1 MLTQEAIVEALKKVK
16 FPGLSRDIVSF
27 GFVRDVKV
35 EGGNVSFTIH
45 FQTDNPAVGQQLQRD
60 AEAAVRAMPG
70 VQNVNVHLEVAPR
83 QAAPMPG
90 GQKGMLE
97 GVRYK
102 IAVASG
108 KGGVGKSTVSTNLSL
123 ALVALGYTVGL
134 LDADIYGPSQQM
146 MLGIEGRPQIDDRDE
161 KIMPMENHGV
171 KTMSLGLITDPDTP
185 VIWRGPM
192 VMKALD
198 QFLTDVKW
206 GTLDFMII
214 DLPPGT
220 GDAQLTLTQKV
231 PLTGAVVVTTPQDVA
246 LIDARKGLAMF
257 RKVNVPVLGI
267 VENMS
272 YFICRHCGEREEIF
286 GHGGG
291 RKTAEMLGV
300 PFLGEVPIDPKVVIG
315 GDSGEPI
322 VVMDPQ
328 SAAAQAF
335 TSIAAKSRRSDRE
348 RHRRPH
354 ARRRPRTRPHALI
367 WSAAAMPPLFMFGKE
382 KPPASPTPNAP
393 VLHCSF
399 CNKPQ
404 RYVRKL
410 IAGPN
415 VNICDECVESA
426 WTSSAK
432 IARMRR
438 RRLKNPL
445 GLTAIRQLA
454 HSVACQSGSLKRS

>member
-1 MLTQEAIVEALKKVK
+1 MPTPQQVLDALKKVR

-27 GFVRDVKV
+27 GFVQDVRV
-35 EGGNVSFTIH
+35 DGGKVSFALR
-45 FQTDNPAVGQQLQRD
+45 FQTENPGVAQQISRE
-60 AEAAVRAMPG
+60 AEAAVRQLPG
-70 VQNVNVHLEVAPR
+70 VTEVQIDLDVSTRGGAQSGGGTQPRGAILEDV
-83 QAAPMPG
+83 
-90 GQKGMLE
+90 K
-97 GVRYK
+97 YK

-108 KGGVGKSTVSTNLSL
+108 KGGVGKSTVSTNLAL
-123 ALVALGYTVGL
+123 ALRSLGYTVGL

-146 MLGIEGRPQIDDRDE
+146 MLGIEGRPQIDEVDE
-161 KIMPMENHGV
+161 KIMPMERHGV

-206 GTLDFMII
+206 GELDFMII

-267 VENMS
+267 IENMS

-291 RKTAEMLGV
+291 RKTAEMLDV
-300 PFLGEVPIDPKVVIG
+300 PFLGEVPIDPKVVVG

-322 VVMDPQ
+322 VTLDPT
-328 SAAAQAF
+328 SAAAEAF
-335 TSIAAKSRRSDRE
+335 RDL
-348 RHRRPH
+348 
-354 ARRRPRTRPHALI
+354 ARQVV
-367 WSAAAMPPLFMFGKE
+367 K
-382 KPPASPTPNAP
+382 
-393 VLHCSF
+393 
-399 CNKPQ
+399 Q
-404 RYVRKL
+404 
-410 IAGPN
+410 
-415 VNICDECVESA
+415 VESGHVGH
-426 WTSSAK
+426 THDHDHVHVQT
-432 IARMRR
+432 
-438 RRLKNPL
+438 N
-445 GLTAIRQLA
+445 
-454 HSVACQSGSLKRS
+454 

>member
-1 MLTQEAIVEALKKVK
+1 MPTQEQVLEALKKVR

-27 GFVRDVKV
+27 GFVRDVRV
-35 EGGNVSFTIH
+35 DGGDVSFTIH
-45 FQTDNPAVGQQLQRD
+45 FQTENPAVGQQLSRD
-60 AEAAVRAMPG
+60 SEAAVRKVVG
-70 VQNVNVHLEVAPR
+70 VENVHVKLEIVPR
-83 QAAPMPG
+83 QMAGPATG
-90 GQKGMLE
+90 GQAGILE

-123 ALVALGYTVGL
+123 ALRAIGCTVGL
-134 LDADIYGPSQQM
+134 LDADICGAWQQM
-146 MLGIEGRPQIDDRDE
+146 MLGIEGRPQIDEHDE
-161 KIMPMENHGV
+161 KIIPMENHGV

-206 GTLDFMII
+206 GELDFMII

-272 YFICRHCGEREEIF
+272 YFICRHCGQREEIF

-291 RKTAEMLGV
+291 KRTAEMLGV
-300 PFLGEVPIDPKVVIG
+300 PFLGEVPIDPKVVVG

-322 VVMDPQ
+322 VVLDPQ
-328 SAAAQAF
+328 SAAAEAF
-335 TSIAAKSRRSDRE
+335 RD
-348 RHRRPH
+348 
-354 ARRRPRTRPHALI
+354 
-367 WSAAAMPPLFMFGKE
+367 
-382 KPPASPTPNAP
+382 
-393 VLHCSF
+393 
-399 CNKPQ
+399 
-404 RYVRKL
+404 
-410 IAGPN
+410 
-415 VNICDECVESA
+415 
-426 WTSSAK
+426 
-432 IARMRR
+432 IARQIASQVDSGV
-438 RRLKNPL
+438 PEH
-445 GLTAIRQLA
+445 A
-454 HSVACQSGSLKRS
+454 HIH

>member
-1 MLTQEAIVEALKKVK
+1 MLTPPGKDQVLEALKKVR

-27 GFVRDVKV
+27 NFVHDVEV
-35 EGGNVSFTIH
+35 HGSEVAFVIRL
-45 FQTDNPAVGQQLQRD
+45 QTEKPQLGQQIARD
-60 AEAAVRAMPG
+60 AEAAVRAPDG
-70 VQNVNVHLEVAPR
+70 VTDVHIALDVAPR
-83 QAAPMPG
+83 QQQPAAGSGPSAEVLG
-90 GQKGMLE
+90 G
-97 GVRYK
+97 VTYK

-108 KGGVGKSTVSTNLSL
+108 KGGVGKSTVSTNLAL
-123 ALVALGYTVGL
+123 ALRSLGYTVGM

-146 MLGIEGRPQIDDRDE
+146 MLGIEGRPQIDESDE

-206 GTLDFMII
+206 GELDFMVI

-220 GDAQLTLTQKV
+220 GDAQLTMTQKV

-257 RKVNVPVLGI
+257 RKVNVPVIGI

-272 YFICRHCGEREEIF
+272 YYICRHCGEREEIF

-291 RKTAEMLGV
+291 RRTAEMLGV
-300 PFLGEVPIDPKVVIG
+300 PFLGEVPIDPKVVVG

-322 VVMDPQ
+322 VVLDPS

-335 TSIAAKSRRSDRE
+335 
-348 RHRRPH
+348 
-354 ARRRPRTRPHALI
+354 
-367 WSAAAMPPLFMFGKE
+367 
-382 KPPASPTPNAP
+382 
-393 VLHCSF
+393 
-399 CNKPQ
+399 
-404 RYVRKL
+404 
-410 IAGPN
+410 
-415 VNICDECVESA
+415 
-426 WTSSAK
+426 
-432 IARMRR
+432 
-438 RRLKNPL
+438 
-445 GLTAIRQLA
+445 RQLA
-454 HSVACQSGSLKRS
+454 VTVAQQVESGTAGHTHAIGEQVHA

>member
-1 MLTQEAIVEALKKVK
+1 MPTPDVVLDALKKVK

-27 GFVRDVKV
+27 GFVHDLKV
-35 EGGNVSFTIH
+35 QDGVVTFTIR
-45 FQTDNPAVGQQLQRD
+45 FQSENPNVGQQLVRD
-60 AEAAVRAMPG
+60 SEAAVRAISG
-70 VQNVNVHLEVAPR
+70 VTSVLVNLDVGSRQQQAPASR
-83 QAAPMPG
+83 GEILQDV
-90 GQKGMLE
+90 K
-97 GVRYK
+97 YK

-123 ALVALGYTVGL
+123 ALVQLGFSVGL

-146 MLGIEGRPQIDDRDE
+146 MLGISGRPQIDEQDE

-206 GTLDFMII
+206 GELDFMII

-231 PLTGAVVVTTPQDVA
+231 PLTGAIVVTTPQDVA

-291 RKTAEMLGV
+291 KRTAEMLGV
-300 PFLGEVPIDPKVVIG
+300 PFLGEVPIDPKVVVG

-322 VVMDPQ
+322 VSLDP
-328 SAAAQAF
+328 SSPAAQAF
-335 TSIAAKSRRSDRE
+335 VELARQIVEQINSGMTGHTHGAHD
-348 RHRRPH
+348 HDH
-354 ARRRPRTRPHALI
+354 AHTH
-367 WSAAAMPPLFMFGKE
+367 
-382 KPPASPTPNAP
+382 
-393 VLHCSF
+393 
-399 CNKPQ
+399 
-404 RYVRKL
+404 
-410 IAGPN
+410 
-415 VNICDECVESA
+415 
-426 WTSSAK
+426 
-432 IARMRR
+432 
-438 RRLKNPL
+438 
-445 GLTAIRQLA
+445 
-454 HSVACQSGSLKRS
+454 

>member
-1 MLTQEAIVEALKKVK
+1 MPTQEQVLEALKKVR

-35 EGGNVSFTIH
+35 DGGNVSFTIH
-45 FQTDNPAVGQQLQRD
+45 FQTENPAVGQQLARD
-60 AEAAVRAMPG
+60 SEAAVRAIPG
-70 VQNVNVHLEVAPR
+70 VENVKVHLEVVPR
-83 QAAPMPG
+83 QMAGPATG
-90 GQKGMLE
+90 GQAGILE

-123 ALVALGYTVGL
+123 ALHALGYSVGL
-134 LDADIYGPSQQM
+134 L
-146 MLGIEGRPQIDDRDE
+146 IEGRPQIDEHDE
-161 KIMPMENHGV
+161 KIVPMENHGI

-267 VENMS
+267 IENMS
-272 YFICRHCGEREEIF
+272 YYICQHCGERTEIF

-291 RKTAEMLGV
+291 KKTAEMLGV
-300 PFLGEVPIDPKVVIG
+300 PFLGEVPIDPKVVLG

-322 VVMDPQ
+322 VVLDPQ
-328 SAAAQAF
+328 SAAAVAF
-335 TSIAAKSRRSDRE
+335 RELAKE
-348 RHRRPH
+348 V
-354 ARRRPRTRPHALI
+354 AT
-367 WSAAAMPPLFMFGKE
+367 
-382 KPPASPTPNAP
+382 
-393 VLHCSF
+393 
-399 CNKPQ
+399 Q
-404 RYVRKL
+404 
-410 IAGPN
+410 
-415 VNICDECVESA
+415 VESGMPGH
-426 WTSSAK
+426 TH
-432 IARMRR
+432 
-438 RRLKNPL
+438 
-445 GLTAIRQLA
+445 GVHEHA
-454 HSVACQSGSLKRS
+454 HIH

>member
-1 MLTQEAIVEALKKVK
+1 MPTQEQVLEALKKVR

-35 EGGNVSFTIH
+35 DGGNVSFTIH
-45 FQTDNPAVGQQLQRD
+45 FQTENPAVGQQLARD
-60 AEAAVRAMPG
+60 AEAAVRAIPD
-70 VQNVNVHLEVAPR
+70 VATVKVHLEVAPR
-83 QAAPMPG
+83 QMAGPAAG
-90 GQKGMLE
+90 GQAGILE

-123 ALVALGYTVGL
+123 ALHALGYSVGL

-146 MLGIEGRPQIDDRDE
+146 MLGIEGRPQIDEHDE
-161 KIMPMENHGV
+161 KIVPMENHGI

-267 VENMS
+267 IENMS
-272 YFICRHCGEREEIF
+272 YYICQHCGERTEIF

-291 RKTAEMLGV
+291 KKTAEMLGV
-300 PFLGEVPIDPKVVIG
+300 PFLGEVPIDPKVVLG

-322 VVMDPQ
+322 VVLDPQ
-328 SAAAQAF
+328 SAAAVAF
-335 TSIAAKSRRSDRE
+335 RELAKE
-348 RHRRPH
+348 V
-354 ARRRPRTRPHALI
+354 AT
-367 WSAAAMPPLFMFGKE
+367 
-382 KPPASPTPNAP
+382 
-393 VLHCSF
+393 
-399 CNKPQ
+399 Q
-404 RYVRKL
+404 
-410 IAGPN
+410 
-415 VNICDECVESA
+415 VESGMPGH
-426 WTSSAK
+426 TH
-432 IARMRR
+432 
-438 RRLKNPL
+438 
-445 GLTAIRQLA
+445 GVHEHA
-454 HSVACQSGSLKRS
+454 HIH

>member
-1 MLTQEAIVEALKKVK
+1 MAVARLPWVTEVNIKMTASTAVARGQGSSTPLIPRVK
-16 FPGLSRDIVSF
+16 
-27 GFVRDVKV
+27 
-35 EGGNVSFTIH
+35 NV
-45 FQTDNPAVGQQLQRD
+45 V
-60 AEAAVRAMPG
+60 
-70 VQNVNVHLEVAPR
+70 
-83 QAAPMPG
+83 
-90 GQKGMLE
+90 
-97 GVRYK
+97 
-102 IAVASG
+102 AVASG
-108 KGGVGKSTVSTNLSL
+108 KGGVGKSTVSTNISL

-272 YFICRHCGEREEIF
+272 YFICRHCGQREEIF

-335 TSIAAKSRRSDRE
+335 TSIAAKVVDQIESGRVG
-348 RHRRPH
+348 HTH
-354 ARRRPRTRPHALI
+354 ADEEHAH
-367 WSAAAMPPLFMFGKE
+367 
-382 KPPASPTPNAP
+382 T
-393 VLHCSF
+393 H
-399 CNKPQ
+399 
-404 RYVRKL
+404 
-410 IAGPN
+410 
-415 VNICDECVESA
+415 
-426 WTSSAK
+426 
-432 IARMRR
+432 
-438 RRLKNPL
+438 
-445 GLTAIRQLA
+445 
-454 HSVACQSGSLKRS
+454 